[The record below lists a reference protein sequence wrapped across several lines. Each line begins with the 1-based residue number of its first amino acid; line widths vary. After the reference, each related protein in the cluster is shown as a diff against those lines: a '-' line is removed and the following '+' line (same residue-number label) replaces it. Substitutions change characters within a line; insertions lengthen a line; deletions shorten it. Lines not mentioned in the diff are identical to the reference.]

1 MNTYAVNAIF
11 HTLKKAR
18 PERRKQVMIPNTA
31 AIVTIATCT
40 HPQPNV
46 LKIKK
51 NMNKIKTWRY
61 KQ

>member
-1 MNTYAVNAIF
+1 MQSFI
-11 HTLKKAR
+11 HLRKAR
-18 PERRKQVMIPNTA
+18 PERRNQVMIPNTA
-31 AIVTIATCT
+31 AIVTVTIATCT

-61 KQ
+61 K

>member
-1 MNTYAVNAIF
+1 MKSFI
-11 HTLKKAR
+11 HLRKAR
-18 PERRKQVMIPNTA
+18 PERRKQVIIPNTA

-40 HPQPNV
+40 QPQPNV

-61 KQ
+61 K